1 MEYTLD
7 IIDHMLKQFTDTIDS
22 GFGLLRPDVAYL
34 TSVLVTIDI
43 VIAGLFRALLNDQY
57 MPNNLIQKTLYIGFF
72 AFILNN
78 YQDIANIIYLTFAEL
93 GVKAGQANF
102 SGAMLLK
109 PAFIAE
115 TGITTGGRL
124 LKEAGA
130 QFFSWSLGA
139 KQLSALVLVPAGMF
153 VIVAF
158 LILSVH
164 LFIAVIAFKLTTLV
178 GFILVPFALFGKTTF
193 LAERVLTAVM
203 NAGIK
208 LMVIGIIA
216 GIGSSVFKSFIIP
229 NNDIT
234 LEQAASAVLAS
245 LAILCLSYAISDLV
259 FSIVTGVP
267 VLGTAPAARAAHTIR
282 EMGRTTVNI
291 GGGAIKAA
299 SYLGGRV
306 SGAFRQGGNSQNS
319 MGQNSM
325 SSMQGT
331 ILQTSQNANRSTGNL
346 NVTFG
351 ETKLNGTKQHGTK
364 KGGL

>member
-1 MEYTLD
+1 MGAIAMEYTLE
-7 IIDHMLKQFTDTIDS
+7 IIDHMTKHFTDYIDS

-34 TSVLVTIDI
+34 TTVLVTIDI

-78 YQDIANIIYLTFAEL
+78 YQDIANIIYLTFAQL
-93 GVKAGQANF
+93 GVKAGQATF
-102 SGAMLLK
+102 DGSMLLK

-115 TGITTGGRL
+115 TGIKTGGRL
-124 LKEAGA
+124 LKEASS
-130 QFFSWSLGA
+130 QFFSWSLGTN
-139 KQLSALVLVPAGMF
+139 QLSALVLVPAGLF

-164 LFIAVIAFKLTTLV
+164 LFIAIIAFKLTTLV

-193 LAERVLTAVM
+193 LAERVLSAVM

-208 LMVIGIIA
+208 LMVIGIVA
-216 GIGSSVFKSFIIP
+216 GIGSSIFKTFVIP
-229 NNDIT
+229 GEDIS

-267 VLGTAPAARAAHTIR
+267 VLGTGPAARAANTIR
-282 EMGRTTVNI
+282 EIGRSTVTVT
-291 GGGAIKAA
+291 GGAIQAA

-306 SGAFRQGGNSQNS
+306 SGSFQNSQNA
-319 MGQNSM
+319 QNSM
-325 SSMQGT
+325 STMQGS
-331 ILQTSQNANRSTGNL
+331 ILQTSQAPHRPTGNL

-351 ETKLNGTKQHGTK
+351 QRG
-364 KGGL
+364 KGDL